1 MNSVLS
7 DIRVLDFGRFIACP
21 YCGML
26 LADMGAEV
34 IRIERPGGEE
44 DRTVGLTGPNGENM
58 SYPGLARNKKGITLN
73 LFKSDKAKAV
83 FGDLVRKSD
92 VVIHNFAPEAA
103 RMAGLTYDD
112 LKKTKP
118 DIILVAMSCFGSTG
132 PYADRTGFD
141 FVAQAMSGAMR
152 VGGYPDKD
160 PIRAFINPMDF
171 GTGTAAAFGTMAA
184 LRHRDKT
191 GEGQAVDLALLQTA
205 LNYTASSVAEM
216 DVLGVPKPIIGNRA
230 PYVGP
235 TDLYKCKDGYVF
247 VAVIMNSMWKRM
259 AQVVG
264 AENMVGDPDLKTDY
278 NRYVHRDR
286 IDPLVKEWMAGRTK
300 AEIIAVMEEARIP
313 CGPLMNLDEISKD
326 PHIQSEHM
334 LEYSDLEIPG
344 MPKIPIPGIQA
355 RLSKT
360 PGTIRSRAPRV
371 GEHNRQI
378 YKDLLGY
385 SDETIQELMWEKLI

>member
-1 MNSVLS
+1 MDGVLS

-44 DRTVGLTGPNGENM
+44 DRTVGLTGPHGENM
-58 SYPGLARNKKGITLN
+58 SFPGLARNKKGITLN

-83 FGDLVRKSD
+83 FGDLVKKSD

-103 RMAGLTYDD
+103 RMAGLTYDE
-112 LKKTKP
+112 LKKIKP
-118 DIILVAMSCFGSTG
+118 DIILVSMSCFGNTG

-171 GTGTAAAFGTMAA
+171 GTGTAAAFGTMVAI
-184 LRHRDKT
+184 RHRDKT

-205 LNYTASSVAEM
+205 LNYTAPSVAEM
-216 DVLGVPKPIIGNRA
+216 DVLGIPKPIIGNRA

-235 TDLYKCKDGYVF
+235 TDLYPCKDGYVF

-259 AQVVG
+259 AKVIGV
-264 AENMVGDPDLKTDY
+264 EHLVKDPDLKTDY
-278 NRYVHRDR
+278 NRYEHRDR
-286 IDPLVKEWMAGRTK
+286 IDPLVKAWMAERTK
-300 AEIIAVMEEARIP
+300 AEIIKVM
-313 CGPLMNLDEISKD
+313 
-326 PHIQSEHM
+326 
-334 LEYSDLEIPG
+334 
-344 MPKIPIPGIQA
+344 
-355 RLSKT
+355 
-360 PGTIRSRAPRV
+360 
-371 GEHNRQI
+371 
-378 YKDLLGY
+378 
-385 SDETIQELMWEKLI
+385 

>member
-1 MNSVLS
+1 MNGVLS

-44 DRTVGLTGPNGENM
+44 DRTVGLTGPHGENM
-58 SYPGLARNKKGITLN
+58 SYPAYARNKKGITLN
-73 LFKSDKAKAV
+73 LFRGGKAQKV
-83 FGDLVRKSD
+83 FSDLVRKSD

-112 LKKTKP
+112 LKAIKS
-118 DIILVAMSCFGSTG
+118 DIILVSMSCFGSTG

-141 FVAQAMSGAMR
+141 FVAQAMSGAMKM
-152 VGGYPDKD
+152 GGYPDKD

-171 GTGTAAAFGTMAA
+171 GTGTAAAFGAMVA

-191 GEGQAVDLALLQTA
+191 GDGQAVDMALLQTA
-205 LNYTASSVAEM
+205 VNYAASSIAEM
-216 DVLGVPKPIIGNRA
+216 DVLDTPKPIIGNRA

-247 VAVIMNSMWKRM
+247 IAVIMNSMWKRM
-259 AQVVG
+259 ARVVG
-264 AENMVGDPDLKTDY
+264 AEDMINDPQLKNDY
-278 NRYVHRDR
+278 NRYEHRDW
-286 IDPLVKEWMAGRTK
+286 IDPLVKDWMARRTK
-300 AEIIAVMEEARIP
+300 AEIIAEMEKARIP

-326 PHIQSEHM
+326 SHIRSERM

-344 MPKIPIPGIQA
+344 LDEIPIPGIHA
-355 RLSKT
+355 RMSKT
-360 PGTIRSRAPRV
+360 PGEIVRRAPRV
-371 GEHNRQI
+371 GEHNEEI
-378 YKDLLGY
+378 YKTLLGY
-385 SDETIQELMWEKLI
+385 SDTYIKELIEENLI